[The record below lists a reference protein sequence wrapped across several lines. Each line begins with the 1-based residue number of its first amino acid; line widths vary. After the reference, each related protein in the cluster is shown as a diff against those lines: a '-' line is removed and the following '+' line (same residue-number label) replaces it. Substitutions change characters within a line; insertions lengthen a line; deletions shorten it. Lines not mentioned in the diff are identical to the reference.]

1 MYPDEFDYRRAESVA
16 HALELL
22 EEHAGEE
29 AELLAGGHSLL
40 PTMKSG
46 LASPDV
52 LIDVSEIPGLGEVEV
67 EGDATSIGA
76 MTTYADV
83 VADDAVQE
91 NCPAF
96 AEAVGEVGDV
106 QVRNRGTVGGNLA
119 HADPASD
126 LPGAVLAADA
136 TIRVEGADGERT
148 IPADEFFLAMY
159 TTAVGEDELLTAV
172 EIPDAGEADA
182 GAYVK
187 KASPA
192 SGYAMVGVAV
202 RLHTDGETIEEARVG
217 ANGAFTEGRRLEPVE
232 EALAGRDLGGDGPE
246 QGQGREQGLAADAA
260 ARATEG
266 VEEWELMDDLQASA
280 EFRARLLEAYTERAI
295 ESALDR
301 VPERTA
307 P

>member
-1 MYPDEFDYRRAESVA
+1 MYPDQFDYRRAESVA
-16 HALELL
+16 DALDLL
-22 EEHAGEE
+22 AEHGDEE

-52 LIDVSEIPGLGEVEV
+52 LIDVSEVPDLTGVETD
-67 EGDATSIGA
+67 GDATTVGA

-83 VADDAVQE
+83 VADEDVHE
-91 NCPAF
+91 HCPAF
-96 AEAVGEVGDV
+96 AAAVEEIGDV
-106 QVRNRGTVGGNLA
+106 QVRNRGTIGGNLA

-126 LPGAVLAADA
+126 LPGAALAADA
-136 TIRVEGADGERT
+136 TIHAEGPDGERT
-148 IPADEFFLAMY
+148 IPADEYFLAMY
-159 TTAVGEDELLTAV
+159 TTALAEDELLTAV
-172 EIPDAGEADA
+172 EIPNADEGDA
-182 GAYVK
+182 GAYAK

-232 EALAGRDLGGDGPE
+232 EALAGSDVDAE
-246 QGQGREQGLAADAA
+246 DLAADAGG
-260 ARATEG
+260 RATEG
-266 VEEWELMDDLQASA
+266 VEDWELMEDMQASA
-280 EFRARLLEAYTERAI
+280 EFRGRLLEAYAERAI
-295 ESALDR
+295 DDALDR
-301 VPERTA
+301 VAERAA